1 MNSVWA
7 NMSDYSVLRIDLL
20 SAWLMRM
27 RFWSG
32 VFLLLVSYAASATQV
47 SDKLS
52 ATQAYEL
59 AQVGEI
65 TLIDIRRPEEWRQ
78 TGVAQ
83 GVKRINMLHPQ
94 GAIGFAQAVYAAAGS
109 DLDAPIVLICRTG
122 SRTSRLVPLL
132 AEMGFTN
139 VTHVPEGMLGSRAGP
154 GWIAR
159 GLPIDACKDC

>member
-1 MNSVWA
+1 MNDYLAPRIESVWSCL
-7 NMSDYSVLRIDLL
+7 MRGR
-20 SAWLMRM
+20 AWL
-27 RFWSG
+27 G
-32 VFLLLVSYAASATQV
+32 VFLLLVSHAVSATQV

-59 AQVGEI
+59 SQAGEI